1 MFRSSK
7 ENRRRLKDE
16 EGWRLV
22 PYLCPAGKWTISA
35 GVRLYPGDK
44 IPGLVYIKLTNTWVG
59 KISEAQAEA
68 LLSSRIAQ
76 AEKTLDD
83 LVKVP
88 LNQNQ
93 VDALVLFV
101 FNIGRRQFAVTTL
114 LAYLNQRL
122 YGSAAA
128 QFKRWV
134 HDDDGRVIEGL
145 VNRQRRT
152 EELFKK
158 PQLTEVKARLL

>member
-1 MFRSSK
+1 MFKSSK
-7 ENRRRLKDE
+7 ENRKRIKEE
-16 EGWRLV
+16 EGWRLA
-22 PYLCPAGKWTISA
+22 PYICPAGKWTIAA

-44 IPGLVYIKLTNTWVG
+44 IPNLIYIKQTNTWIG

-68 LLSSRIAQ
+68 LTSDRIAI
-76 AEKTLDD
+76 AEKTLND

-101 FNIGRRQFAVTTL
+101 FNVGRRQFAGSTL

-134 HDDDGRVIEGL
+134 HDDEGRVIDGL

-152 EELFKK
+152 EELFKR
-158 PQLTEVKARLL
+158 PQLGMVS